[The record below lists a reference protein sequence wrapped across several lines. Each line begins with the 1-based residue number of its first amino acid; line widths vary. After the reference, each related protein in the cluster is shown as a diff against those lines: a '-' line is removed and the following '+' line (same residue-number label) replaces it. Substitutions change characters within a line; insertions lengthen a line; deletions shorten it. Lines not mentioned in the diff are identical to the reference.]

1 MLRGLIV
8 RFLFG
13 VAGLWVAAHVVP
25 GISYRNTTSLLEAA
39 LLLGVINA
47 VIRPILVILTLPLTI
62 ITLGLFLLVINGVSL
77 WLVTWFLHGFH
88 VHGLVAAVLGALVVS
103 VCSWIGQALV
113 EKQGR

>member
-1 MLRGLIV
+1 MLRGLIL

-25 GISYRNTTSLLEAA
+25 GISYRNLGSLMAA
-39 LLLGVINA
+39 SAILGVINA

-62 ITLGLFLLVINGVSL
+62 ITFGLFLLVINGVTL

-88 VHGLVAAVLGALVVS
+88 VHGSWAAILGALIVS
-103 VCSWIGQALV
+103 IASWIGQVLV
-113 EKQGR
+113 EDRGK